1 MEFLILENED
11 EQQKVA
17 NYATSMIVYYLVI
30 SIHRLA
36 SIHIFGEWT

>member
-30 SIHRLA
+30 SIHHLA

>member
-17 NYATSMIVYYLVI
+17 NYANSMIAYYLVI
-30 SIHRLA
+30 PIHLLA
-36 SIHIFGEWT
+36 SIHIFV